1 VFGDERI
8 VDEPN
13 ASALLGE
20 VARGSLRTC
29 PTLAED
35 PRLPRQLY
43 VFQLL
48 PSVDVECLS
57 AIFERDTVESLAV
70 YDDARKTDG

>member
-1 VFGDERI
+1 MKR
-8 VDEPN
+8 VDT
-13 ASALLGE
+13 L
-20 VARGSLRTC
+20 
-29 PTLAED
+29 TLAED

-70 YDDARKTDG
+70 YDDARKTDGLGRVCSTYSRTPVAGAKLL